1 MPDVKVVGHI
11 KSAFRSRDIEHMLDA
26 GMIVA
31 ALGDVKES
39 RRNPHATG
47 KHRRKSHTAAT

>member
-1 MPDVKVVGHI
+1 VVGHI